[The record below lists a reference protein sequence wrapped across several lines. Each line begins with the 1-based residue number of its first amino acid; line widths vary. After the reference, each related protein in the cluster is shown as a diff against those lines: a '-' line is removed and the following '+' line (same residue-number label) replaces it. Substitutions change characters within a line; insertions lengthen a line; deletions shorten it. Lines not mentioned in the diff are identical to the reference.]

1 MPLSTS
7 SSEAGRS
14 AHSVRAIHD
23 LWPRTWLPVILLVVL
38 CVAGWEF
45 FWRAQN
51 FAPSLSDDAMLW
63 SRARQQATDLG
74 RDAVVLVGS
83 SRMQMDIHR
92 ETFAEATGWPPA
104 VQLALVRGPSL
115 PVLRHLADDQNFRG
129 TVICEIS
136 LPLFF
141 GQTEGFVREVEQY
154 IAVYE
159 QRGPADRFEQ
169 QLAIWIQQNFV
180 TRLSRLSP
188 IVIRNAIIFR
198 QMPTPRYEG
207 VIAEDRFRYA
217 DYTKVANIA
226 ALHRRISNELA
237 KSDPVRVTAEIFRD
251 RMAEVEQ
258 MLAAIRGRGGNVI
271 FVRLPS
277 HAMVLSREQKWFPR
291 SDWWD
296 VFSAQTSAATIHYR
310 DDPVLAQIIPP
321 DGDHLGKIQAIKF
334 SRRLWRLLVE
344 RGLAPGF

>member
-1 MPLSTS
+1 M
-7 SSEAGRS
+7 A
-14 AHSVRAIHD
+14 
-23 LWPRTWLPVILLVVL
+23 LVVL
-38 CVAGWEF
+38 CIVGWEA
-45 FWRAQN
+45 FWRAQD
-51 FAPSLSDDAMLW
+51 FVPSLSDDAMLW
-63 SRARQQATDLG
+63 SRTRQQATDLG

-83 SRMQMDIHR
+83 SRMQMGLHR
-92 ETFAEATGWPPA
+92 DTFAQATGWSPA

-115 PVLRHLADDQNFRG
+115 PVLRNLAEDQEFRG

-159 QRGPADRFEQ
+159 QRSLADRFEQ
-169 QLAIWIQQNFV
+169 QLAIWIQGNFV

-188 IVIRNAIIFR
+188 LVIRNAILFD

-217 DYTKVANIA
+217 DYTKVASLP
-226 ALHRRISNELA
+226 ALHRRISKELA
-237 KSDPVRVTAEIFRD
+237 KSDPLRATPKILRD

-258 MLAAIRGRGGNVI
+258 LLGAIRSRGGNVI

-277 HAMVLSREQKWFPR
+277 HAMVLAREQTWFPR
-291 SDWWD
+291 AQWWD
-296 VFSAQTSAATIHYR
+296 VFAAQTSAETIHYR
-310 DDPVLAQIIPP
+310 DDPILAEIRPP
-321 DGDHLGKIQAIKF
+321 DGDHLRKLQAIKF
-334 SRRLWRLLVE
+334 SRRLGQLLVK
-344 RGLAPGF
+344 RGLAPGA